1 MVKPSSRGHKNQSP
15 WWSKI
20 WPLGQCPA
28 YWTCHRDHVKMWISF
43 HRHVYKTC
51 AKSAEEANDQRSH
64 DQQFNVLSHFIEPR
78 NPLVIAKVLIMSAKQ
93 YVLWQRLLVAYLV
106 VIILLF
112 LNNRK
117 WVHSEQWSAQL
128 YFSDSLAAKY
138 QANKML
144 PCQIS
149 GQWYINMI
157 GICWAGFQE
166 RHLKRQRDS

>member
-1 MVKPSSRGHKNQSP
+1 MILKGSLQPRWPCMEPRGPRCISPGSYGQIQEAALPNNPPHPTDIPFDLGPPFFQQMSSREDFM
-15 WWSKI
+15 
-20 WPLGQCPA
+20 C
-28 YWTCHRDHVKMWISF
+28 
-43 HRHVYKTC
+43 
-51 AKSAEEANDQRSH
+51 
-64 DQQFNVLSHFIEPR
+64 
-78 NPLVIAKVLIMSAKQ
+78 
-93 YVLWQRLLVAYLV
+93 RLLKKLV

-117 WVHSEQWSAQL
+117 RVHSEQWSAQL

-166 RHLKRQRDS
+166 RHLLLMEGSGTSSSCSLSWQSGVLHMFPFLQL